1 MKSTKRKQDMDDI
14 RRTEADGLSA
24 TWRLFQ
30 DQLISIVAVHDASGA
45 TTIASFGPD
54 DFPDLAR
61 ARELLPEL
69 DKLWDAVR
77 HDLWTKIIAP
87 QPRCRQWRWM

>member
-1 MKSTKRKQDMDDI
+1 MA
-14 RRTEADGLSA
+14 ADTADVTALAA
-24 TWRLFQ
+24 TATRLRIA
-30 DQLISIVAVHDASGA
+30 L
-45 TTIASFGPD
+45 TIASFGPD